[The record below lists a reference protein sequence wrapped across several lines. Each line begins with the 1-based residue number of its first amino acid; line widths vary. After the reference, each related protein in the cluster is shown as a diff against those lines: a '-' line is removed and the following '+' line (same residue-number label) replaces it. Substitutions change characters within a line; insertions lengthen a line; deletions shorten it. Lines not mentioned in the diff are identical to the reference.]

1 VSALVRAAYSYRNDP
16 AVPKFPDDH
25 PIILFDGYCALCT
38 GFAQIVLKHDAA
50 AKFRLLP
57 AQSALGHALY
67 VHYGLN
73 PQDYETNILI
83 DDGIAW
89 FKSEAGIRILED
101 LGRPWSLV
109 GGLRILPRPVRDQ
122 LYDFIARN
130 RLRVF
135 GKHATCH
142 TPDASERGR
151 FLEGGSNSPD

>member
-1 VSALVRAAYSYRNDP
+1 VKAPIRAPYSYRSDP

-38 GFAQIVLKHDAA
+38 GFAQFVLRHDPA
-50 AKFRLLP
+50 AKFRLLV
-57 AQSALGHALY
+57 AQSALGYALY
-67 VHYGLN
+67 RHYGLH

-83 DDGIAW
+83 ADGFAW
-89 FKSEAGIRILED
+89 FKSEAGIRILEG

-109 GGLRILPRPVRDQ
+109 GGLRILPRPLRDQ

-135 GKHATCH
+135 GKRARCHA
-142 TPDASERGR
+142 PDASERGR
-151 FLEGGSNSPD
+151 FLDGGRLSP